1 MIPSGKLTYIAIENG
16 PVEIVSFPPLRM
28 VMFHSYVS
36 LPEGKYDND
45 NNSKNFDS
53 KIVHTGTMMKLI
65 IICARSK
72 DGTIARVCDLK

>member
-1 MIPSGKLTYIAIENG
+1 
-16 PVEIVSFPPLRM
+16 M